1 MDLHPIL
8 HFLYAEKEKV
18 EKAIAALEQLQA
30 NSSDTAV
37 TPKRAGRKSMGEEER
52 RKVSARMKKYWTERR
67 KQIRP

>member
-8 HFLYAEKEKV
+8 QFLYEEKERV
-18 EKAIAALEQLQA
+18 EKAIAALEHLQA
-30 NSSDTAV
+30 KSSDGAV